1 MKDVADKL
9 EAVVKRQ
16 LQHIEAAS
24 DSGAPLTEE
33 QWEAVAHI
41 ARVVRTLAVH
51 QIRDEVERPPD
62 LSTADIARA
71 LRQLAD
77 GKL

>member
-1 MKDVADKL
+1 MKDVAEAL
-9 EAVVKRQ
+9 ETVVRQ
-16 LQHIEAAS
+16 QLAHIQAAS
-24 DSGAPLTEE
+24 DLGPLSDEK
-33 QWEAVAHI
+33 WEAVAHM

-51 QIRDEVERPPD
+51 QIRDEVERAPE

-71 LRQLAD
+71 LRELAD